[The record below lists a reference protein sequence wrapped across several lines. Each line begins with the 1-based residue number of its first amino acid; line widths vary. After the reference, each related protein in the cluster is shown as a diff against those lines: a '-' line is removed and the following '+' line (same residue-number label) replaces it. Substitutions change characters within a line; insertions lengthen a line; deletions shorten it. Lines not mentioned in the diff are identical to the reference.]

1 MIRFLQT
8 PGPIKKV
15 VLSGLLLLICAAMVI
30 AFVPGGLAS
39 SFGIGGLA
47 QGVIAQ
53 VGGEEIATTEVD
65 RTLDAMIRQQFPQA
79 GAQANMLRPYFS
91 QRALDQLI
99 NQKVIL
105 VEAGRLGLR
114 ATDEEVRDEL
124 EHGKYAAYFYPE
136 GKFVGTQQYENMLS
150 NANLT
155 PQSFESSVKD
165 EILMTKLMNL
175 IAGSATV
182 SDLDVHREFEQRN
195 LKVKFDYAVLTRD
208 QILKTIHPS
217 DAELKAFYDANKAR
231 YINAIPEKRKV
242 RYALIDNTKLEAQT
256 EVTHD
261 ELQSYYNQHRDDFRE
276 PEQVNVRHIL
286 IKTPPAGAEGKPDQ
300 KGIDEARAKAA
311 DILKQLKAGAKFED
325 LAKKYSEDPGSAA
338 NGGSLGW
345 IGKGRTVPEF
355 EKAAFSLP
363 KGGTSDLVQ
372 SSYGFHIIHVD
383 DKKDAQLKSLA
394 EVKAQIEPILKQQK
408 VAQTADRQ
416 ARDLLTDAKKI
427 GIEKAA
433 AAKGLQVV
441 NTDFF
446 SRSDSLPGIGN
457 SPQFA
462 EAVFG
467 ATEKSQPDEVQ
478 IQQGTVVYELLAIKP
493 AATPTFDEIR
503 SRVETDFKD
512 ERSSTLLAQKTQELS
527 DRAKAEHDLKKAARE
542 AGATVKTSDLVARDA
557 QVPEIG
563 SLRGPAS
570 VVFTM
575 KKGEIS
581 GPIEGAGNGIVLSI
595 DDLQEPTAENLAAQ
609 QDEIRDTLRT
619 NKENELFTVFISNLR
634 DQMQKTGKIKIS
646 QDEMKKLGGS
656 QSRDEGE

>member
-462 EAVFG
+462 EAVFS
-467 ATEKSQPDEVQ
+467 ATEKSSPDEVQ